1 MKKSAALI
9 ALLFSLGA
17 GSAMAATQ
25 VSSQQAQQLQ
35 SMGSI
40 SGSVQVVDMDQAV
53 SAIAKKAES
62 MNAGHYRVI
71 AVDSRDNSN
80 NWRISAEL
88 YR

>member
-1 MKKSAALI
+1 MKKSAALV

-25 VSSQQAQQLQ
+25 VNSQQAQQLQ
-35 SMGSI
+35 SMGTI
-40 SGSVQVVDMDQAV
+40 SGSVQVADMDQAV

-71 AVDSRDNSN
+71 AADSQDSSN
-80 NWRISAEL
+80 NWRVSAEL